1 MDETHVHV
9 SEPGESSR
17 TNHHKTRRPHLK
29 SRYGC
34 TKCKERRIKC
44 DELTPRCSRCNK
56 KNLVCQYPKRP
67 ASLLAAEDYHHNW
80 VEPVDPQPVQPEFS
94 RTESGISSP
103 EGSGRSLD
111 SSTRFGSPL
120 SPRSGVAPY
129 PPLPPL
135 PKHTRLDSPLQ
146 SQVAQTLAP
155 AEFELLKHF
164 IEHTSKDT
172 TIDEEEQYTLQVGI
186 PNLACQS
193 QLLMRSVLA
202 IAAVCKCRDIIEQPS
217 VSCQDREKVLELLA
231 LADRHHMKSL
241 RETQAA
247 LPEAKQYDCVLAN
260 AAMMGMY
267 GSGSHCVRIWLVKT
281 AAMGD
286 QPLSDIMPKNTQWIS
301 LFRAAHLAYLGILNK
316 PITDDTTLTSPAR
329 SCSPVEYLPKSFNG
343 SSSSSSGSQSTYEY
357 KVSSRID
364 QPRVPPA
371 HVLSP
376 ILAATVGS
384 AMAKLRENARQ
395 MADIVLASSGGYGG
409 EEPTVTILDI
419 QACCAALDLLDS
431 VVAETFPR
439 ADDSMSSQLNH
450 SKQLPFKVNV
460 DPVGGQLAK
469 VSPWLRRYA
478 ASITSMIPSRL
489 PRRVIM
495 AFVHKVPVRYLNMIE
510 HMLSLIQTVSS
521 DSDMGSITPAPDLS
535 LARQLALDIFAHWLV
550 LVVLL
555 DNVWWIGCVGAW
567 ELQRV
572 VRFRQDARWSGVMW
586 NRDEDWWPES
596 MFEVSQQFEKH
607 RTRS

>member
-1 MDETHVHV
+1 MDEIQV
-9 SEPGESSR
+9 SDPGESCR
-17 TNHHKTRRPHLK
+17 TDHNKTEHHKTRRPHLK

-44 DELTPRCSRCNK
+44 DEVTPRCSRCNK
-56 KNLVCQYPKRP
+56 KNLNCQYPKRP
-67 ASLLAAEDYHHNW
+67 ASLLAAEDFHHNW
-80 VEPVDPQPVQPEFS
+80 VEPVDPQVAQLEFS
-94 RTESGISSP
+94 RAESGISSP

-120 SPRSGVAPY
+120 SPTSGVTPY

-135 PKHTRLDSPLQ
+135 PKHTGLDSPLQ

-164 IEHTSKDT
+164 IEHTSKDA
-172 TIDEEEQYTLQVGI
+172 TIDKEEQYTLQVGI

-193 QLLMRSVLA
+193 QPLMRSVLA
-202 IAAVCKCRDIIEQPS
+202 IAAVCKCRDIIQQPS
-217 VSCQDREKVLELLA
+217 VSHQDREQVLELLA
-231 LADRHHMKSL
+231 LADCHHMKSL
-241 RETQAA
+241 QETQAA

-316 PITDDTTLTSPAR
+316 PITDDTTLISPTR
-329 SCSPVEYLPKSFNG
+329 SRSPVEYMPKFFTG
-343 SSSSSSGSQSTYEY
+343 SSSSSQSTYEY

-371 HVLSP
+371 HALSP

-384 AMAKLRENARQ
+384 AMAKLRKKARQ
-395 MADIVLASSGGYGG
+395 MTSVGLASGVGG
-409 EEPTVTILDI
+409 EDTNTNLDI

-431 VVAETFPR
+431 VVAETFP
-439 ADDSMSSQLNH
+439 AEDSVSSQLNH
-450 SKQLPFKVNV
+450 NKPLPFEVNI
-460 DPVGGQLAK
+460 DPVGGQIAK

-478 ASITSMIPSRL
+478 ASITSMMPSRL

-495 AFVHKVPVRYLNMIE
+495 AFVHKAPVRYLNTIE
-510 HMLSLIQTVSS
+510 DMLSIIQTVSFNGA
-521 DSDMGSITPAPDLS
+521 GSMTPPDLS

-550 LVVLL
+550 LVILL

-567 ELQRV
+567 ELERIV
-572 VRFRQDARWSGVMW
+572 SFRKDARWQGVMW

-596 MFEVSQQFEKH
+596 MFEVCRQFEKH
-607 RTRS
+607 RARS